1 MRETDTK
8 KLSNAVK
15 FKLLN
20 DEINQQT
27 KIVQIAQY
35 GITGY
40 GVSRQGIQNPSI
52 IFVPKLRS
60 VAQNEWKKTPIY
72 IFLLSLQR

>member
-8 KLSNAVK
+8 KLSNAVNFK
-15 FKLLN
+15 FLN
-20 DEINQQT
+20 DEINQKT

-40 GVSRQGIQNPSI
+40 GVSRPGI
-52 IFVPKLRS
+52 
-60 VAQNEWKKTPIY
+60 
-72 IFLLSLQR
+72 